1 MLEKYSELIVG
12 IKLKKS
18 ALILGNGSSIS
29 ISSNFSYQNLYTKA
43 SVDNDFPTTI
53 FNKLNTSNFESVI
66 YQLDIAKMINE
77 AITEPSPPI
86 IELNQVISNTNTKI
100 RQSLIQTIR
109 SIHPEYSILNFT
121 PLSDE
126 KIIKLYNFLTQ
137 FKYIINLN
145 YDLLVYYILLHNT
158 DNFIDFF
165 LPDCNRNNKLTF
177 HESISGYQNTTRV
190 YYPHGNILLGV
201 NSNGEEEKICQQ
213 PGISLLSTILSKW
226 SDDIDFY
233 PLFVCE
239 GSSKEKVNS
248 ISRNYYLS
256 YIYRNILPQL
266 PNTIICYGWS
276 LSENDEHI
284 LKQILKDSQR
294 NHKLIISIR
303 TTNKSD
309 SQIEAEC
316 TNIKNR
322 INNINNTTEVH
333 FFNSSDEGCWL
344 NYNTN

>member
-1 MLEKYSELIVG
+1 M
-12 IKLKKS
+12 
-18 ALILGNGSSIS
+18 GNGSSIS

-165 LPDCNRNNKLTF
+165 LPDRNRNNKLTF

-333 FFNSSDEGCWL
+333 FFNSSDEECWL

>member
-1 MLEKYSELIVG
+1 M
-12 IKLKKS
+12 
-18 ALILGNGSSIS
+18 
-29 ISSNFSYQNLYTKA
+29 
-43 SVDNDFPTTI
+43 
-53 FNKLNTSNFESVI
+53 
-66 YQLDIAKMINE
+66 
-77 AITEPSPPI
+77 
-86 IELNQVISNTNTKI
+86 
-100 RQSLIQTIR
+100 
-109 SIHPEYSILNFT
+109 
-121 PLSDE
+121 
-126 KIIKLYNFLTQ
+126 
-137 FKYIINLN
+137 
-145 YDLLVYYILLHNT
+145 
-158 DNFIDFF
+158 
-165 LPDCNRNNKLTF
+165 
-177 HESISGYQNTTRV
+177 
-190 YYPHGNILLGV
+190 GV
-201 NSNGEEEKICQQ
+201 NSNGEEEKIRQQ
-213 PGISLLSTILSKW
+213 QGISLLSTILSKW

-284 LKQILKDSQR
+284 LKQILKDTQR

-322 INNINNTTEVH
+322 INNINNNTEIH
-333 FFNSSDEGCWL
+333 FFDSSDEGCWL
-344 NYNTN
+344 NYNVN

>member
-1 MLEKYSELIVG
+1 MLEKYSELTAG
-12 IKLKKS
+12 IKLNKS

-29 ISSNFSYQNLYTKA
+29 ISSSFSYSNLYTKA
-43 SVDNDFPTTI
+43 SVDNNFPTI
-53 FNKLNTSNFESVI
+53 VFNKLNTSNFESVI
-66 YQLDIAKMINE
+66 YQLDIAKIINE

-86 IELNQVISNTNTKI
+86 IELNQIISNTSTKI

-109 SIHPEYSILNFT
+109 SIHPEYSHLNFT

-126 KIIKLYNFLTQ
+126 TLINLFNFLTQ

-158 DNFIDFF
+158 NKFIDFF
-165 LPDCNRNNKLTF
+165 LPDRNRNNKLTF
-177 HESISGYQNTTRV
+177 HESISGHQGTTRV

-201 NSNGEEEKICQQ
+201 NSSGEEEKIRQQ
-213 PGISLLSTILSKW
+213 QGISLLSTILSRW
-226 SDDIDFY
+226 SNDMDFY

-248 ISRNYYLS
+248 ISNNYYLS
-256 YIYRNILPQL
+256 YIYRNVLTQL
-266 PNTIICYGWS
+266 PKTIICYGWS

-284 LKQILKDSQR
+284 LKQILKDAQR
-294 NHKLIISIR
+294 NHKLLISIR
-303 TTNKSD
+303 TSNKSEL
-309 SQIEAEC
+309 QIETEC

-322 INNINNTTEVH
+322 INNINSNTEIH
-333 FFNSSDEGCWL
+333 FLDSSDEGCWL
-344 NYNTN
+344 NYNVN

>member
-1 MLEKYSELIVG
+1 M
-12 IKLKKS
+12 
-18 ALILGNGSSIS
+18 
-29 ISSNFSYQNLYTKA
+29 
-43 SVDNDFPTTI
+43 
-53 FNKLNTSNFESVI
+53 
-66 YQLDIAKMINE
+66 
-77 AITEPSPPI
+77 
-86 IELNQVISNTNTKI
+86 
-100 RQSLIQTIR
+100 
-109 SIHPEYSILNFT
+109 
-121 PLSDE
+121 
-126 KIIKLYNFLTQ
+126 
-137 FKYIINLN
+137 
-145 YDLLVYYILLHNT
+145 
-158 DNFIDFF
+158 
-165 LPDCNRNNKLTF
+165 
-177 HESISGYQNTTRV
+177 
-190 YYPHGNILLGV
+190 GV

-294 NHKLIISIR
+294 NLKFLISIR
-303 TTNKSD
+303 TDEKTPL
-309 SQIEAEC
+309 QVETEC

-322 INNINNTTEVH
+322 ITKIVGLK
-333 FFNSSDEGCWL
+333 FISLISLMKDVG
-344 NYNTN
+344 